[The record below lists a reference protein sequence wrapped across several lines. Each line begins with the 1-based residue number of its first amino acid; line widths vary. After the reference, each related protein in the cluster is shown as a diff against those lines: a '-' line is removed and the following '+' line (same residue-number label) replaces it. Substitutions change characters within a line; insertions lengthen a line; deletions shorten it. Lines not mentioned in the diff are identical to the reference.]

1 MHYGSPRRKE
11 RDREKEREREAESL
25 FRRKKKMAENFPNL
39 RREMDVLIHEAQNK
53 ERTQFNGEN
62 FLNDLV

>member
-1 MHYGSPRRKE
+1 
-11 RDREKEREREAESL
+11 
-25 FRRKKKMAENFPNL
+25 MAENFPNL